1 MSSQEFKL
9 RKLLEDATFFIKNS
23 QEDET
28 FIEKCKTCLD
38 QADVII
44 RQNTRES
51 FLDLSA
57 EVIVMFTEVA
67 LLTNTR
73 DADAQRV
80 LDIFF

>member
-1 MSSQEFKL
+1 
-9 RKLLEDATFFIKNS
+9 LLEKATFFIKNS

-28 FIEKCKTCLD
+28 FIEKCKECLD
-38 QADVII
+38 QADVIV

-51 FLDLSA
+51 FFELSA
-57 EVIVMFTEVA
+57 EVIVMFAEVA

-73 DADAQRV
+73 DVDAQRV

>member
-44 RQNTRES
+44 R
-51 FLDLSA
+51 
-57 EVIVMFTEVA
+57 
-67 LLTNTR
+67 
-73 DADAQRV
+73 
-80 LDIFF
+80 